1 MTKLTTHMLAA
12 CIAMAAAS
20 ATPAFAA
27 DEMTR
32 DAMAPAGAMSKDSM
46 KKDHMAK
53 DGMKKDHMAKDAM
66 KQDGMANDARKKDGM
81 AKEGMHKDGM
91 KKEAMSR

>member
-20 ATPAFAA
+20 ATPVFAA

-66 KQDGMANDARKKDGM
+66 KQDGMA
-81 AKEGMHKDGM
+81 KEGMHKDGM